1 VLAGALGI
9 GQAVA
14 GRESRRR
21 DSCLVA
27 SGKLPRQTGCTPEEA
42 LTMNFSGRA
51 NHSRA
56 LVPFLLAVIVLLT
69 GVCIWQQRIIQQQS
83 FEIRWLL
90 ANPARK

>member
-1 VLAGALGI
+1 
-9 GQAVA
+9 
-14 GRESRRR
+14 
-21 DSCLVA
+21 
-27 SGKLPRQTGCTPEEA
+27 
-42 LTMNFSGRA
+42 MNFSGRA